1 MSFELFISLRHL
13 KAKRA
18 QKFISLNTWIS
29 IGGVALGVMA
39 LIVVIAVMSGFGKD
53 LRDKILGTNS
63 HIVVTNITRSG
74 MDNFESVITKVMQSE
89 GIKAAAPFILNQ
101 VMLTFGSKSSGVVV
115 RGVDPER
122 EAMVSDLEKNMI
134 QGEIGILKRRKKTKV
149 GYGYDN
155 IIIGKE
161 LSQKLGVQVGDAIS
175 MVSPAS
181 RLTPMGLI
189 PKIKLFKVV
198 GLFESGMFEYDSS
211 LAFISVQS
219 AQRFFAMKG
228 KVSGIEIR
236 VEDIDRADQIAE
248 LLQENLGLPVSE
260 SLQGQ
265 DKIAK
270 LLQENLGFPYYVR
283 DWMRMNKNLFSALR
297 LEKIVMF
304 IILILIIL
312 VAAFNIVSTLFMVV
326 MEKTKEIAILKSM
339 GASRA
344 SIMKIFSFQGLIIG
358 LLGTLI
364 GCVGGF
370 TIVPNLNEIVGFIEN
385 IFGISAFPSDVYYL
399 DKLPSE
405 IQYMDSLL
413 IVVFSIAIC
422 FVASLYPAWRA
433 SRIDPV
439 DGLRYE

>member
-1 MSFELFISLRHL
+1 MSFELFVSLRHL

-29 IGGVALGVMA
+29 ISGVALGVMA

-63 HIVVTNITRSG
+63 HVVVTNITRSG
-74 MDNFESVITKVMQSE
+74 MDGYESILKKVIQVE
-89 GIKAAAPFILNQ
+89 GVKAASPFILNQ
-101 VMLTFGSKSSGVVV
+101 AMLTVGGNSSGVVV
-115 RGVDPER
+115 RGVDPDR
-122 EAMVSDLEKNMI
+122 EGMVSDLEKNI
-134 QGEIGILKRRKKTKV
+134 IRGEIGMLHRSKNNSSGPGR
-149 GYGYDN
+149 DN
-155 IIIGKE
+155 IILGKE
-161 LSQKLGVQVGDAIS
+161 LAHKLGVKMGEAIS
-175 MVSPAS
+175 MVSPAT
-181 RLTPMGLI
+181 RLTPMGLV

-198 GLFESGMFEYDSS
+198 GIFESGMFEYDSS
-211 LAFISVQS
+211 LSFISIQS
-219 AQRFFAMKG
+219 AQKFFAMKE

-236 VEDIDRADQIAE
+236 VDDIDNAGKIA
-248 LLQENLGLPVSE
+248 E
-260 SLQGQ
+260 SLQ
-265 DKIAK
+265 
-270 LLQENLGFPYYVR
+270 ESLGFPHYVR

-339 GASRA
+339 GASRT

-358 LLGTLI
+358 ITGTVF
-364 GCVGGF
+364 GCIGGF
-370 TIVPNLNEIVGFIEN
+370 TVVPNLNEIVRFIES
-385 IFGISAFPSDVYYL
+385 IFGITAFPSDVYYL

-405 IQYMDSLL
+405 IQYLDSFL

-422 FVASLYPAWRA
+422 FLASLYPAWRA
-433 SRIDPV
+433 SRMDPV

>member
-1 MSFELFISLRHL
+1 MAFELFVSLRHL
-13 KAKRA
+13 KAKRE

-29 IGGVALGVMA
+29 IAGVALGVMA

-74 MDNFESVITKVMQSE
+74 MDNSE
-89 GIKAAAPFILNQ
+89 FVLKKIMEVKGVKAAAPFILNQ
-101 VMLTFGSKSSGVVV
+101 VMLTFGGNSLGVVV
-115 RGVDPER
+115 RGVDPNR

-134 QGEIGILKRRKKTKV
+134 RGDIGVLRKNKNVAAGPYREKIIL
-149 GYGYDN
+149 
-155 IIIGKE
+155 GKE
-161 LSQKLGVQVGDAIS
+161 LAHKLGVEMDDTVS
-175 MVSPAS
+175 MVAPAS
-181 RLTPMGLI
+181 HLTPMGLI
-189 PKIKLFKVV
+189 PKIKLFKVA

-211 LAFISVQS
+211 LAFISIQS
-219 AQRFFAMKG
+219 AQNFFSMKE

-236 VEDIDRADQIAE
+236 VDDIDHADKIA
-248 LLQENLGLPVSE
+248 E
-260 SLQGQ
+260 SLQ
-265 DKIAK
+265 
-270 LLQENLGFPYYVR
+270 ESLGFPYYAR

-358 LLGTLI
+358 VIGTLI
-364 GCVGGF
+364 GCIGGF
-370 TIVPNLNEIVGFIEN
+370 AVVPNLNDIVGFIEN
-385 IFGISAFPSDVYYL
+385 LSGITAFPSDVYYL

-405 IQYMDSLL
+405 IQYLDSFL

-422 FVASLYPAWRA
+422 FLASLYPAWRA
-433 SRIDPV
+433 SRMDPV

>member
-1 MSFELFISLRHL
+1 
-13 KAKRA
+13 
-18 QKFISLNTWIS
+18 
-29 IGGVALGVMA
+29 
-39 LIVVIAVMSGFGKD
+39 
-53 LRDKILGTNS
+53 
-63 HIVVTNITRSG
+63 
-74 MDNFESVITKVMQSE
+74 
-89 GIKAAAPFILNQ
+89 
-101 VMLTFGSKSSGVVV
+101 
-115 RGVDPER
+115 
-122 EAMVSDLEKNMI
+122 
-134 QGEIGILKRRKKTKV
+134 
-149 GYGYDN
+149 
-155 IIIGKE
+155 
-161 LSQKLGVQVGDAIS
+161 

-219 AQRFFAMKG
+219 AQRFFAMKD

-236 VEDIDRADQIAE
+236 VEDIDSADQIAE
-248 LLQENLGLPVSE
+248 
-260 SLQGQ
+260 
-265 DKIAK
+265 

-370 TIVPNLNEIVGFIEN
+370 AIVPNLNEIVGFIEN
-385 IFGISAFPSDVYYL
+385 IFGITAFPSDVYYL

-405 IQYMDSLL
+405 IQYMDSFL
-413 IVVFSIAIC
+413 IIVFSIVIC

-433 SRIDPV
+433 SRLDPV

>member
-1 MSFELFISLRHL
+1 MSFEFFVSLRHL
-13 KAKRA
+13 KAKRE

-63 HIVVTNITRSG
+63 HIVVTNITHSG
-74 MDNFESVITKVMQSE
+74 MDNFEFVLKKVME
-89 GIKAAAPFILNQ
+89 VKGVKAAAPFILNQ
-101 VMLTFGSKSSGVVV
+101 VMLTFGDNSSGVVV
-115 RGVDPER
+115 RGVDPNR
-122 EAMVSDLEKNMI
+122 KAMVSDLEKNMVR
-134 QGEIGILKRRKKTKV
+134 GELEMLRKNKNVTSGPHREKIIL
-149 GYGYDN
+149 
-155 IIIGKE
+155 GKE
-161 LSQKLGVQVGDAIS
+161 LAHKLGVQMDDTVS
-175 MVSPAS
+175 MVAPAS
-181 RLTPMGLI
+181 HLTPMGLV
-189 PKIKLFKVV
+189 PKIKLYKVV

-211 LAFISVQS
+211 LAFVSIQS
-219 AQRFFAMKG
+219 AQKFFSMKE

-236 VEDIDRADQIAE
+236 VDDIDRADKIA
-248 LLQENLGLPVSE
+248 E
-260 SLQGQ
+260 SLQG
-265 DKIAK
+265 
-270 LLQENLGFPYYVR
+270 NLGFPYYAR

-339 GASRA
+339 GASRT

-358 LLGTLI
+358 VTGTLI
-364 GCVGGF
+364 GCIGGLA
-370 TIVPNLNEIVGFIEN
+370 IVPNLNEIVGFIEN
-385 IFGISAFPSDVYYL
+385 LFGITAFPSDVYYL

-405 IQYMDSLL
+405 IQYLDSFL

-422 FVASLYPAWRA
+422 FLASLYPAWRA
-433 SRIDPV
+433 SRMDPV

>member
-1 MSFELFISLRHL
+1 MSFELFVSLRHL

-74 MDNFESVITKVMQSE
+74 IDDFESVLQRVMQSD
-89 GIKAAAPFILNQ
+89 GVQAAAPFILNQ
-101 VMLTFGSKSSGVVV
+101 VMLTFGGNSSGVVV

-134 QGEIGILKRRKKTKV
+134 QGEIGMLKRSKNAATTGPGR
-149 GYGYDN
+149 DN
-155 IIIGKE
+155 IILGKE
-161 LSQKLGVQVGDAIS
+161 LAHKLGVQVGSAVS

-181 RLTPMGLI
+181 RLTPMGLV
-189 PKIKLFKVV
+189 PKIKLYKVV

-211 LAFISVQS
+211 LSFISVQS
-219 AQRFFAMKG
+219 AQKFFAMKG

-236 VEDIDRADQIAE
+236 VEDINNAGKIAE
-248 LLQENLGLPVSE
+248 T
-260 SLQGQ
+260 
-265 DKIAK
+265 
-270 LLQENLGFPYYVR
+270 LQENLGFPYYAR

-358 LLGTLI
+358 VTGTLV
-364 GCVGGF
+364 GCAGGF
-370 TIVPNLNEIVGFIEN
+370 TIVPNLNKIVDSIESL
-385 IFGISAFPSDVYYL
+385 FGITAFPSDVYYL

-405 IQYMDSLL
+405 IQYLDSFL

-422 FVASLYPAWRA
+422 FLASLYPAWRA
-433 SRIDPV
+433 SRMDPV